1 MPAPASGDSSTSN
14 GLFTGRPRDEFG
26 IAYAF
31 TDLSDELK
39 DNLDLITDARQ
50 RAEYQFEIFYNAHLT
65 PWFRLTGDLQI
76 IRPTRPIA
84 DTAIV
89 PGVRLGIVF

>member
-1 MPAPASGDSSTSN
+1 MPGSS
-14 GLFTGRPRDEFG
+14 DEFG

-39 DNLDLITDARQ
+39 DNLDLITDVRQ
-50 RAEYQFEIFYNAHLT
+50 RAEHQFEIFYNAHLT

-89 PGVRLGIVF
+89 PGVRLGVVF